1 MLTDN
6 KRWVWLVVG
15 VVCIFNMG
23 VATGTRTIGFFQ
35 EAEPEGDEAYL
46 LAIKEKVGTNW
57 K

>member
-1 MLTDN
+1 M
-6 KRWVWLVVG
+6 G
-15 VVCIFNMG
+15 VVSVFNMG
-23 VATGTRTIGFFQ
+23 VAIGTRTIGFFQ